1 MAKIDTQN
9 LLPEVSAES
18 PCGEDLSYDQS
29 FLALE
34 RMVQTKPTGSVLG
47 KEEVAEEPNW
57 REVSEKSCEL
67 LKRSKDLRIAMYL
80 TLALLKLEGIP
91 GLQDGLFLLRGL
103 LERFWDKL
111 YPQLDK
117 DDNYDPLERI
127 NILQSLSPPSGRF
140 TDQDPMKFK
149 QRLLEI
155 PLCNSPKMGKF
166 SLRDIQVA
174 KGEIT
179 VSADQQ
185 AKAPKMPVID
195 AAFQDTPA
203 EQLQAASQATEEAIG
218 HVTAIEKVF
227 SERAFKGQ
235 SPNFS
240 GLQTLLG
247 NIRKHVQGHLA
258 KGGQGATLEQG
269 TAADTGEG
277 GGEVSLAGEIRSP
290 KEVLMALEKVCHYFE
305 RHEPSSPVPLLLR
318 RAQKLVSRSFLE
330 VIEDFCPDA
339 MKQVET
345 IGGIK
350 KTDSGSGQPT

>member
-1 MAKIDTQN
+1 
-9 LLPEVSAES
+9 
-18 PCGEDLSYDQS
+18 
-29 FLALE
+29 
-34 RMVQTKPTGSVLG
+34 
-47 KEEVAEEPNW
+47 
-57 REVSEKSCEL
+57 
-67 LKRSKDLRIAMYL
+67 
-80 TLALLKLEGIP
+80 
-91 GLQDGLFLLRGL
+91 
-103 LERFWDKL
+103 
-111 YPQLDK
+111 
-117 DDNYDPLERI
+117 
-127 NILQSLSPPSGRF
+127 
-140 TDQDPMKFK
+140 
-149 QRLLEI
+149 
-155 PLCNSPKMGKF
+155 MGKF
-166 SLRDIQVA
+166 SFRDIQVA

-185 AKAPKMPVID
+185 AKVPKMSVID

-203 EQLQAASQATEEAIG
+203 EQLQAASQATEEALG

-227 SERAFKGQ
+227 SERASKGQ

-247 NIRKHVQGHLA
+247 NIRKYVQGHVA
-258 KGGQGATLEQG
+258 KGEQGMTIEQG
-269 TAADTGEG
+269 TATGTGEG

-330 VIEDFCPDA
+330 VIEDVCPDA

-350 KTDSGSGQPT
+350 KTDSGSGQTT

>member
-1 MAKIDTQN
+1 
-9 LLPEVSAES
+9 
-18 PCGEDLSYDQS
+18 
-29 FLALE
+29 
-34 RMVQTKPTGSVLG
+34 
-47 KEEVAEEPNW
+47 
-57 REVSEKSCEL
+57 
-67 LKRSKDLRIAMYL
+67 MYL
-80 TLALLKLEGIP
+80 TLALLKLDGIP
-91 GLQDGLFLLRGL
+91 GLQDGLSLLRGL

-127 NILQSLSPPSGRF
+127 NIFQSLSPTTVSV
-140 TDQDPMKFK
+140 QDPMKFR
-149 QRLLEI
+149 QRLLEV

-185 AKAPKMPVID
+185 AKAPKMSVID

-203 EQLQAASQATEEAIG
+203 ERMQATSKATEEAIG

-227 SERAFKGQ
+227 SERASKGQ
-235 SPNFS
+235 GPNFS

-247 NIRKHVQGHLA
+247 NIRKNVQGHMA

-269 TAADTGEG
+269 TAADTGEE
-277 GGEVSLAGEIRSP
+277 GGEISLAGEIRSP
-290 KEVLMALEKVCHYFE
+290 REVLMALEKVCHYFE

-345 IGGIK
+345 IVGIK
-350 KTDSGSGQPT
+350 KTDSGSGQPA